1 MYSRTKFTYDVSM
14 DVFYKYAYDVF
25 ESFPNLNGMET
36 IRMLS

>member
-25 ESFPNLNGMET
+25 ESLPSLNGMET